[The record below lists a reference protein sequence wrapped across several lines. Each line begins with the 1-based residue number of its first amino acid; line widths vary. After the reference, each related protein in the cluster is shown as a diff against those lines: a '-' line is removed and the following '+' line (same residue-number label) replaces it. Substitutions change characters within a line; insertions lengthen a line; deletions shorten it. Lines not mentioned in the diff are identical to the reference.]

1 MGWCSNKVGIA
12 CAGWRCLKDHS
23 VPVPATVLMANVGFQ
38 DHGWLYRRVIFH
50 QKYQPRNQV
59 MFASARP
66 RANSST
72 TITMLNIRMNL
83 EAGGFPFCPA
93 CQVKVPRFWQDI
105 LETRTQ
111 SHAHTRTNGWVI
123 HLIHLPPSS
132 PSRHYQ
138 LVGQSVAASSLPD
151 PKIMLDKM
159 PDRMRDRFISFHFM
173 KGSYPCCKNMQAK
186 VIRDPESLATIA
198 HQYGSQNTHEQHSES
213 IHPELPVWPGQP

>member
-72 TITMLNIRMNL
+72 TITMLNTRMNL
-83 EAGGFPFCPA
+83 EAGGFPFYPA

-111 SHAHTRTNGWVI
+111 SHAHTPTNGWVI

-138 LVGQSVAASSLPD
+138 LVGQSVATSSLPD

-159 PDRMRDRFISFHFM
+159 PKKSNIHIYIYTYIYIYIYIHIYIYIYIYTYHIIMKHLPASVCTILVFAHFISFHSFI
-173 KGSYPCCKNMQAK
+173 SF
-186 VIRDPESLATIA
+186 I
-198 HQYGSQNTHEQHSES
+198 HSF
-213 IHPELPVWPGQP
+213 I

>member
-38 DHGWLYRRVIFH
+38 DHGWLYRCVIFH

-173 KGSYPCCKNMQAK
+173 RWKDRTLAAKTCKLK
-186 VIRDPESLATIA
+186 
-198 HQYGSQNTHEQHSES
+198 
-213 IHPELPVWPGQP
+213 

>member
-1 MGWCSNKVGIA
+1 MGWYSNKVGIA
-12 CAGWRCLKDHS
+12 CVGWWLFKRPPA
-23 VPVPATVLMANVGFQ
+23 PVPTIVLMANVGFQ

-123 HLIHLPPSS
+123 HLIHLPSSS

-138 LVGQSVAASSLPD
+138 LVGQSVATSSLPD
-151 PKIMLDKM
+151 PRLMLDKM
-159 PDRMRDRFISFHFM
+159 QKKQIYNYISARIITTSPDVTPEIDLSHWIKDTKGFKVSSFTRNGEKH
-173 KGSYPCCKNMQAK
+173 G
-186 VIRDPESLATIA
+186 
-198 HQYGSQNTHEQHSES
+198 
-213 IHPELPVWPGQP
+213 